1 MTTKP
6 RGRAFRR
13 QFLPLLRKQSGLEIL
28 HFFGQS
34 VGSSLVG
41 ALFPPRPYSFVE
53 SRQPGPDFPGFPAPL
68 LAPCSPQGLIP
79 SSGHANMARIFPAFR
94 RPCWRLAPAKA
105 LFLRQITPTWPG
117 FSRPAG
123 ALVGALFPAR
133 PYFFVRSRQHGP
145 DFPGFP
151 APMPAPLLAP
161 CSRQGIISSSD
172 HANMARFFPACR
184 RPCWRPVPRKALFL
198 RPVTPTW
205 PGFSRLSG
213 AHAGA
218 LVGALFSAKKNLH
231 PGSNLGLAM
240 CFEPIGKR
248 LLNGCRFSYPAG

>member
-53 SRQPGPDFPGFPAPL
+53 SRQPGSDFPGFPAPL

-161 CSRQGIISSSD
+161 CSPQRKTCIRAAILAWRWASSPS
-172 HANMARFFPACR
+172 A
-184 RPCWRPVPRKALFL
+184 
-198 RPVTPTW
+198 
-205 PGFSRLSG
+205 SG
-213 AHAGA
+213 
-218 LVGALFSAKKNLH
+218 
-231 PGSNLGLAM
+231 
-240 CFEPIGKR
+240 C
-248 LLNGCRFSYPAG
+248 

>member
-41 ALFPPRPYSFVE
+41 ALFPPRPYSFV
-53 SRQPGPDFPGFPAPL
+53 
-68 LAPCSPQGLIP
+68 
-79 SSGHANMARIFPAFR
+79 
-94 RPCWRLAPAKA
+94 
-105 LFLRQITPTWPG
+105 
-117 FSRPAG
+117 
-123 ALVGALFPAR
+123 
-133 PYFFVRSRQHGP
+133 RSRQHGP
-145 DFPGFP
+145 DFPGF
-151 APMPAPLLAP
+151 PAPLLAP

-240 CFEPIGKR
+240 GFEPIGKR